1 MKELSTKDRELSRR
15 ERAVSDFEKAIKEE
29 TDRRR
34 AEEQTAHRNL
44 MQEAEQYKEEQRNLV
59 KTQKAEISK
68 KTEEYKKSIEKLKNA
83 EYGAFKTATTGYII
97 FLTVFLFGLSVFSII
112 RQKVFCTD
120 FVNFFRSVPR
130 QVMAGAKKIS
140 DLIPFES
147 DVIQWIVLIMV
158 IVLIIVLVCMLYTGA
173 RENVSALYMSF
184 MAFLLALMVF
194 FGEEIKPIIK
204 GFNLFGTW
212 LVTFGGSITAWIVFV
227 KIREMKDGVIQDWE
241 KNVILFVGLILFGA
255 FVFSMVL

>member
-1 MKELSTKDRELSRR
+1 
-15 ERAVSDFEKAIKEE
+15 
-29 TDRRR
+29 
-34 AEEQTAHRNL
+34 
-44 MQEAEQYKEEQRNLV
+44 
-59 KTQKAEISK
+59 
-68 KTEEYKKSIEKLKNA
+68 
-83 EYGAFKTATTGYII
+83 
-97 FLTVFLFGLSVFSII
+97 
-112 RQKVFCTD
+112 
-120 FVNFFRSVPR
+120 
-130 QVMAGAKKIS
+130 MAGAKKIS